1 MKSNKHGHFLK
12 TVAIIALVG
21 VLTIG
26 LCACNNAS
34 TGGAG
39 STNEP
44 AASTSPIPGGGL
56 DRGDDASNNP
66 QNGTNPNAGSANGS
80 AVELVG
86 AWSATG
92 ETQGASLEVGDNDV
106 ASFTY
111 VTKDL
116 ATVSYDGTAAISDG
130 KLVIN
135 DKLSGNTI
143 TFHYSMNGDILTL
156 KSDSDTFTLKR
167 K

>member
-1 MKSNKHGHFLK
+1 MKSNRIRHYLK
-12 TVAIIALVG
+12 IFAIFALIG
-21 VLTIG
+21 VLAFAM
-26 LCACNNAS
+26 CACNSAG

-39 STNEP
+39 STNAP
-44 AASTSPIPGGGL
+44 TASASPIPGGGL
-56 DRGDDASNNP
+56 ERGDDSSNNP
-66 QNGTNPNAGSANGS
+66 QNGTDPDEGSANGS
-80 AVELVG
+80 AVELIG
-86 AWSATG
+86 TWSATG

-116 ATVSYDGTAAISDG
+116 ATASYDGTAAIGDG

-135 DKLSGNTI
+135 DKLSGNTV
-143 TFHYSMNGDILTL
+143 TFSYTLSGDILTL